1 MRIFIHDY
9 AGHPPQVHLSREL
22 ARRGHTVLHS
32 YSADIQTPRGAL
44 ERRPEDPAGFAI
56 RGLSLGKPISKDSLV
71 VRQFQEIKFGR
82 CLRDAAR
89 AFRPDVVVLANTP
102 LASLQSVQ
110 SDCRKRGVPFV
121 FWLMDVYS
129 VAVHKILK
137 SKLPVVGDIIGRG
150 YDWLER
156 QQLRNSDR
164 VILIS
169 EGFSGILD
177 DWGVDPTRI
186 EVMPLWAPLEEMSLR
201 AKDNPWSRRQGVADT
216 INIVYSGTLGLKHN
230 PSALSD
236 LALKYKDRDDIRV
249 IVISEGL
256 GASYLA
262 KAKQDHGLDNLVL
275 LPFQPFEDLPDVLGA
290 ADVVVTLLEPDAGT
304 FSCPSKVLTY
314 LCAGRAQ
321 VGAIPADN
329 RAAKVIRESGGGI
342 TVSPLDR
349 DAFLAAVDRL
359 IGDADARA
367 RFGQSARAYA
377 EREFDIRRLGD
388 EFEGYLRLAC
398 GNAALSDDGS
408 RDSAPA

>member
-9 AGHPPQVHLSREL
+9 AGHPPQVYLSREL

-44 ERRPEDPAGFAI
+44 ERRADDPAGFDI
-56 RGLSLGKPISKDSLV
+56 RGLSLGKPLKKDSLV
-71 VRQFQEIKFGR
+71 VRQLQEIEFGR
-82 CLRDAAR
+82 RVRDAAR
-89 AFRPDVVVLANTP
+89 EFRPDVVVLANTP

-110 SDCRKRGVPFV
+110 SDCRKRGIPFV
-121 FWLMDVYS
+121 FWLMDIYS

-137 SKLPVVGDIIGRG
+137 NKIPVVGDIVGRC
-150 YDWLER
+150 YDWLEQ

-164 VILIS
+164 IILIS
-169 EGFSGILD
+169 EGFADILEA
-177 DWGVDPTRI
+177 WKVDPGKI
-186 EVMPLWAPLEEMSLR
+186 EVMPLWAPLAEMSLR
-201 AKDNPWSRRQGVADT
+201 EKDNPWSRRLGVSDT

-249 IVISEGL
+249 IVISEGM
-256 GASYLA
+256 GASFLA
-262 KAKQDHGLDNLVL
+262 KAKEEHGLQNLLL
-275 LPFQPFEDLPDVLGA
+275 LPFQPFEDLPDVLGS
-290 ADVVVTLLEPDAGT
+290 ADVVVTLLEPDAGV

-329 RAAKVIRESGGGI
+329 RAAKVIGESGGGI
-342 TVSPLDR
+342 TVSPLGR

-359 IGDADARA
+359 VGDPKTRGK
-367 RFGQSARAYA
+367 FGRSARAYA
-377 EREFDIRRLGD
+377 EREFDVRRLGD

-398 GNAALSDDGS
+398 AGAEGRDKVSL
-408 RDSAPA
+408 DSALL

>member
-44 ERRPEDPAGFAI
+44 ERRADDPAGFDI
-56 RGLSLGKPISKDSLV
+56 RGLSLGKPLKKDSLI
-71 VRQFQEIKFGR
+71 VRQFQEIEFGR
-82 CLRDAAR
+82 RLRDAAR
-89 AFRPDVVVLANTP
+89 AFNPDVVVLANTP

-110 SDCRKRGVPFV
+110 SDCRKRKIPFV

-137 SKLPVVGDIIGRG
+137 GKIPIFGDLIGRG
-150 YDWLER
+150 YDRLER

-169 EGFSGILD
+169 EGFGGILA
-177 DWGVDPTRI
+177 DWGVDPSRI

-201 AKDNPWSRRQGVADT
+201 EKDNPWSRRLGVADT

-236 LALKYKDRDDIRV
+236 LAVKYKDRDDIRV

-256 GASYLA
+256 GASFLA
-262 KAKQDHGLDNLVL
+262 KAKKEQGLDRLVL
-275 LPFQPFEDLPDVLGA
+275 LPFQPFDALPDVLGA
-290 ADVVVTLLEPDAGT
+290 ADVVVTLLEPDAGV

-329 RAAKVIRESGGGI
+329 RAARVIGESGGGL

-359 IGDADARA
+359 VGDADERA
-367 RFGQSARAYA
+367 RLGQAARAYA
-377 EREFDIRRLGD
+377 EREFDIRRLGE

-398 GNAALSDDGS
+398 GEPATDGKAALE
-408 RDSAPA
+408 SAPV